1 MDDHSSFAVFWRVR
15 ITERLAA
22 FYTEYVVSTF
32 FFLSLLELGCG
43 AFWLD
48 LEDDHPEMTAR

>member
-32 FFLSLLELGCG
+32 FLSLLELGCG